1 MPANVSDKFLA
12 ENLTGNSGQQSR
24 EESSSEESNR
34 LRQEER
40 DMEKQLK
47 EFVRE
52 QKKLDSDLT
61 DEEAESLGTALFFAK
76 GDEDAGKDYISVADH
91 KKALEELKLT
101 LLSELE
107 ARLLPYKKDAVEG
120 DGVALNEL
128 LKLEWIPVGLPS
140 TAGKSTYMVL
150 QLNSAKNPIWDYSRF
165 VS

>member
-12 ENLTGNSGQQSR
+12 ENLTGNSGQQPR

-61 DEEAESLGTALFFAK
+61 DEEAESLGK
-76 GDEDAGKDYISVADH
+76 
-91 KKALEELKLT
+91 
-101 LLSELE
+101 
-107 ARLLPYKKDAVEG
+107 
-120 DGVALNEL
+120 
-128 LKLEWIPVGLPS
+128 
-140 TAGKSTYMVL
+140 
-150 QLNSAKNPIWDYSRF
+150 QLHIRHGQ
-165 VS
+165 